1 VQFSAATYSVN
12 EGAGSVTITVT
23 RTGNTAGT
31 AAVAYSSSDGSALS
45 GSDYQAVSGTLMFAA
60 GESSKSF
67 SVPII
72 NDTVSEANETFNVS
86 LTSVANANFGSPIGA
101 IVTIVD
107 NDKRGRLKLPRG
119 GIIQKRVLE

>member
-1 VQFSAATYSVN
+1 M
-12 EGAGSVTITVT
+12 
-23 RTGNTAGT
+23 
-31 AAVAYSSSDGSALS
+31 S
-45 GSDYQAVSGTLMFAA
+45 GSDYQVVSGTLMFAA

-72 NDTVSEANETFNVS
+72 NDSVSEANETFNVS
-86 LTSVANANFGSPIGA
+86 LTSVANANFGSPIGT